1 MIEMI
6 LDLNTREGG
15 NHMAAEQAM
24 QKREKSQTEDVREY
38 IELLKGLTQDE
49 KIQLKGI
56 MIGMQM
62 QRELSAALTA

>member
-1 MIEMI
+1 
-6 LDLNTREGG
+6 
-15 NHMAAEQAM
+15 MAAEQTM
-24 QKREKSQTEDVREY
+24 QKNQAEDVREY